1 MGANGDLPMVYLRS
15 ATSIHMLKFLMSL
28 AASFLFV
35 CPVFSPS
42 SGVGSSPSSGR
53 ASLRSSGRA
62 SSRSS
67 GLQLAL
73 DGAGRIVSLKD
84 ALGGEWAEK
93 AEPGFLL
100 QLVLAGKTVAPLHA
114 SVDRNVIILSFPGGK
129 IARIVEDDSRSY
141 LRYELTDISAG
152 VDAVVWGP
160 VNTTVSDTIGQCV
173 GVVRNVSVAIGIQGL
188 NAKTSGGQLVNEE
201 GAVFDRGTTAVAR
214 PFGSSL
220 QAFTVNRSM
229 ARKIT
234 VWGRWEK
241 VPVPAIPDGQ
251 LKGSAIALF
260 ACRPANVLAEIET
273 ITRQEHLPYPKWA
286 GDWIKHSP
294 APGLPYMITTFSES
308 NVDSFLRLAKRMG
321 MAGVYHEDPFET
333 WGNFRLKKE
342 SFPHGRA
349 GFKVCATRAH
359 AMGLRLGFHVL
370 SNFITT
376 NDAYVTPK
384 PDPRLASAGI
394 DTLVEALSTAATE
407 IVVRDTF
414 YFAMRSDL
422 NTVRIGD
429 ELIRYM
435 SVTPTPPYRLTG
447 CTRGAFGTTASLH
460 PAGSAVSRLIDHGY
474 KVFFPDWQLQKEM
487 AGNIARF
494 INETGADQ
502 MDFDGHEGTYATGMG
517 DYSLGV
523 FAEEVFRQADHPV
536 VFGSSRANHYFWHV
550 DDYLNWG
557 EPWYGGFRESQS
569 DYRIANQRFYEA
581 NYLPNMLGWFLLNA
595 STTTADIDWMLAR
608 AAGFHAGYA
617 LVVRKDALKNPFLE
631 EIISHIRAWTEATKK
646 GLFTEEQR
654 AWMRDPGNDV
664 ALDLRGAEGK
674 RETRKEG
681 TPGVSEGTA
690 GVSGGKAGGNDGT
703 GSDGTGNRNNPG
715 GFDLQRFRKYEFTY
729 AAKVLQPGEP
739 TYQQYSFDNGDT
751 KQTPQLVITA
761 DGDSGTI
768 AHPVIELD
776 NSFRLVLPITL
787 SAGET
792 LVLARGDEGQ
802 LYNAKGRFLRS
813 VKLAAVLPELG
824 PGMHQLSFDAVMDAG
839 APVKARITL
848 KLAGKKEAM

>member
-1 MGANGDLPMVYLRS
+1 
-15 ATSIHMLKFLMSL
+15 MLKFLISL
-28 AASFLFV
+28 TASLLFV
-35 CPVFSPS
+35 CPVFSQS
-42 SGVGSSPSSGR
+42 SGVH
-53 ASLRSSGRA
+53 
-62 SSRSS
+62 
-67 GLQLAL
+67 LAL
-73 DGAGRIVSLKD
+73 DGTGRIVSIKD

-93 AEPGFLL
+93 TEPGFLL
-100 QLVLAGKTVAPLHA
+100 QLVLAGKTVAPVHA
-114 SVDRNVIILSFPGGK
+114 IVDRNVIILSFPGGK
-129 IARIVEDDSRSY
+129 IARIVEDDRRSY

-152 VDAVVWGP
+152 VDAVIWGP
-160 VNTTVSDTIGQCV
+160 VNTTVNDTIGQCV

-201 GAVFDRGTTAVAR
+201 GAVFDRGSTAVPR

-241 VPVPAIPDGQ
+241 VPVPAIQDGQ

-273 ITRQEHLPYPKWA
+273 ITRQEHLPYPKLA

-294 APGLPYMITTFSES
+294 APGLPYMITSFSES

-321 MAGVYHEDPFET
+321 MAGVYHEDPFDT

-342 SFPHGRA
+342 LFPHGRA

-394 DTLVEALSTAATE
+394 DTLGEALSTAATE

-422 NTVRIGD
+422 NTVMIGD

-447 CTRGAFGTTASLH
+447 CTRGAFGTTASSH

-523 FAEEVFRQADHPV
+523 FAEEVFRLADHPV

-581 NYLPNMLGWFLLNA
+581 NYLPNMLGWFLLSA
-595 STTTADIDWMLAR
+595 TTTTADIDWMLAR

-631 EIISHIRAWTEATKK
+631 EIVSHIQAWTEATKK
-646 GLFTEEQR
+646 GLFTEEQK

-681 TPGVSEGTA
+681 TPGVS
-690 GVSGGKAGGNDGT
+690 GGKPSGNDEV
-703 GSDGTGNRNNPG
+703 GSDGTRSRSNPG

-776 NSFRLVLPITL
+776 NSFHLVLPITL
-787 SAGET
+787 AAGET
-792 LVLARGDEGQ
+792 LVIAKGDEGQ

-824 PGMHQLSFDAVMDAG
+824 PGMHQMSFEAVMDAG
-839 APVKARITL
+839 ARVKARITL
-848 KLAGKKEAM
+848 KLAGKKEGL